1 MAKRNLIL
9 GSVGLLL
16 AFGSYQ
22 LLDTQMFDTQMFDT
36 QMFDIEQM
44 QDSKACTKPAG
55 MAFIKGG
62 TFTMGAGAV

>member
-22 LLDTQMFDTQMFDT
+22 LLDTQMFDTQMFD
-36 QMFDIEQM
+36 IEQM

-55 MAFIKGG
+55 KIGRAH
-62 TFTMGAGAV
+62 V